1 MWYQPSRSSYFF
13 TSESWIQYY
22 LFHYSFKLRVY
33 VLHKTTFSFF
43 KPLARRIFPYLSNMV
58 SDSRLWKII
67 QGSQSETAKWVFL
80 MHNNSLY
87 IIVESLNVSCIK
99 LSIKVLNTTEEA
111 VVSQSKQPF
120 LKCPFVS
127 ANKFHFYPASS
138 TSIMSNR
145 S

>member
-1 MWYQPSRSSYFF
+1 MLCGISLRDHHISSQVKAEFNTNCFIIHSNYMSKFC
-13 TSESWIQYY
+13 TSYP
-22 LFHYSFKLRVY
+22 LFLQTFGLKNLSVSFKYGKR
-33 VLHKTTFSFF
+33 
-43 KPLARRIFPYLSNMV
+43 
-58 SDSRLWKII
+58 
-67 QGSQSETAKWVFL
+67 QGSQSETAKCVFL

-111 VVSQSKQPF
+111 VVSQSKQPV

>member
-1 MWYQPSRSSYFF
+1 MVSAFEIIIF
-13 TSESWIQYY
+13 
-22 LFHYSFKLRVY
+22 
-33 VLHKTTFSFF
+33 LHKWKLNSILIVLLFIQTICLSSAQATLSFF
-43 KPLARRIFPYLSNMV
+43 KPLAWRIFPYLSNMV

-67 QGSQSETAKWVFL
+67 QGSQSETAKCVFL